1 MVFDQIETLKRDYTD
16 KYVVVDESRPELA
29 RFRGFVG
36 QVKTVNMNG
45 RALVE
50 FQDYIANIAW
60 YDIDL
65 DFLKV
70 VPKPEPAAVAK
81 EAKPARKGAPEKAA
95 PAKTAEAAAIK
106 PAEAAAA
113 KPAAKQPAAAGAK
126 KLSPIELARM
136 QGAAK
141 REGAAPV
148 AKAKSAGEAAKPAAE
163 TAKPAGKKPNTAEM
177 LAAARVKKSPP
188 PEAAA
193 AAATSDNGESAEG
206 EVEKPVA
213 APVAAISESETEPS
227 SVTREKAI
235 VAKEATVAV
244 KAAAVPT
251 PAGRWPKLTTT
262 AEKIAWCR
270 MNDQGRNTR

>member
-36 QVKTVNMNG
+36 QVKTINMNG

-50 FQDYIANIAW
+50 FQEYIANIGW

-65 DFLKV
+65 DFLTV

-81 EAKPARKGAPEKAA
+81 EAKPARKEAPAKAA
-95 PAKTAEAAAIK
+95 PAAVAK
-106 PAEAAAA
+106 PAEAASA
-113 KPAAKQPAAAGAK
+113 KPAAKPPAAPGEK

-148 AKAKSAGEAAKPAAE
+148 AKAKPTSDAGKPAAE
-163 TAKPAGKKPNTAEM
+163 AAKPAGKKPSTADI
-177 LAAARVKKSPP
+177 LAAARSKRAPA
-188 PEAAA
+188 PEATPAEAPTGGNGERAAGQPAAAPVAAA
-193 AAATSDNGESAEG
+193 AAAPT
-206 EVEKPVA
+206 
-213 APVAAISESETEPS
+213 ETEPS
-227 SVTREKAI
+227 SVVREKAV
-235 VAKEATVAV
+235 VAKEAPA
-244 KAAAVPT
+244 KPAAAQS
-251 PAGRWPKLTTT
+251 PAGGWTKLATT
-262 AEKIAWCR
+262 AEKVDWCR
-270 MNDQGRNTR
+270 TNDQGRNAR

>member
-70 VPKPEPAAVAK
+70 VAKPEPAAVAK
-81 EAKPARKGAPEKAA
+81 EAKPARKGAPEKATA
-95 PAKTAEAAAIK
+95 GAAAQPAAAEAAAPK
-106 PAEAAAA
+106 LAT
-113 KPAAKQPAAAGAK
+113 KQSAAAGEK
-126 KLSPIELARM
+126 KVSPIELARM

-148 AKAKSAGEAAKPAAE
+148 AKAKPAGEAAKPVAE
-163 TAKPAGKKPNTAEM
+163 PAKSAGKKPSTAEI
-177 LAAARVKKSPP
+177 LAAARAKKSPP
-188 PEAAA
+188 PETAAES
-193 AAATSDNGESAEG
+193 SDNGESPAAPAD
-206 EVEKPVA
+206 KPVR
-213 APVAAISESETEPS
+213 APVAAASTIETEPS

-235 VAKEATVAV
+235 VVKE
-244 KAAAVPT
+244 VPS
-251 PAGRWPKLTTT
+251 GGWSKLATT
-262 AEKIAWCR
+262 AEKIAWCHT
-270 MNDQGRNTR
+270 NDQGRNTR

>member
-1 MVFDQIETLKRDYTD
+1 MVFERIETLKRDYTD

-50 FQDYIANIAW
+50 FQDYIANIGW

-65 DFLKV
+65 DFLTL

-81 EAKPARKGAPEKAA
+81 EAKPARKGSPEKAA
-95 PAKTAEAAAIK
+95 PAAATK
-106 PAEAAAA
+106 PAEPAAAR
-113 KPAAKQPAAAGAK
+113 PAAKQPAAPGEK

-141 REGAAPV
+141 REGGTPV
-148 AKAKSAGEAAKPAAE
+148 AKAKPAAEDAKPAAE
-163 TAKPAGKKPNTAEM
+163 AAKPAGKKPSTAEI
-177 LAAARVKKSPP
+177 LAAARTKRAPA

-193 AAATSDNGESAEG
+193 AEAPASENGESPAG
-206 EVEKPVA
+206 KTAA
-213 APVAAISESETEPS
+213 APVVAAAAGPTETEPS
-227 SVTREKAI
+227 SVTREKAV
-235 VAKEATVAV
+235 VAKAVAAV
-244 KAAAVPT
+244 PAKAAAAQS
-251 PAGRWPKLTTT
+251 PAGGWPKLATT
-262 AEKIAWCR
+262 AEKIDWCR
-270 MNDQGRNTR
+270 ANDQGRNAR